1 MRFPSAAHPLDGL
14 QQFSVHPFMK
24 SSSTVLLFAPPASP
38 AGHAVRSHWPS
49 QFGQI
54 GLEAECITQASEL
67 YARLLQTQPSEAV
80 MPVLLAGDPIQ
91 NAMVCAYIKN
101 GWPAVPV
108 ACVADPA
115 CEAEL
120 AAVLDAGANLYL
132 APTAGQ
138 GLLMAVVRRMLA
150 LVNDNGS
157 YLAGGA
163 VAPDVSA
170 GGWRLLESRSVLV
183 APSGER
189 IKLTMVE
196 RRVLRVLF
204 AAPAGGLSHDALLLA
219 LRQGH
224 HAEDQNRHAFGRT
237 RLTVMFS
244 RLRRKCAR
252 QGLALP
258 VASVHGWGY
267 QFTGFDSLQ

>member
-1 MRFPSAAHPLDGL
+1 
-14 QQFSVHPFMK
+14 
-24 SSSTVLLFAPPASP
+24 
-38 AGHAVRSHWPS
+38 
-49 QFGQI
+49 
-54 GLEAECITQASEL
+54 
-67 YARLLQTQPSEAV
+67 
-80 MPVLLAGDPIQ
+80 MPVLLAGNPIQ

-108 ACVADPA
+108 ACVADPSN
-115 CEAEL
+115 EAEL
-120 AAVLDAGANLYL
+120 AAVLDAGADLYL
-132 APTAGQ
+132 APGAGQ
-138 GLLMAVVRRMLA
+138 VLLMAVVRRLLA
-150 LVNDNGS
+150 LVKGNGS

-170 GGWRLLESRSVLV
+170 GGWRLLESRSVLI
-183 APSGER
+183 APSDER
-189 IKLTMVE
+189 IKLTAVE

-204 AAPAGGLSHDALLLA
+204 AAPAAGLSHDALLLA

-224 HAEDQNRHAFGRT
+224 DAEDTSRHDFGRT
-237 RLTVMFS
+237 RLSVLFS

-267 QFTGFDSLQ
+267 QFTGCDPEP

>member
-1 MRFPSAAHPLDGL
+1 
-14 QQFSVHPFMK
+14 
-24 SSSTVLLFAPPASP
+24 
-38 AGHAVRSHWPS
+38 
-49 QFGQI
+49 
-54 GLEAECITQASEL
+54 
-67 YARLLQTQPSEAV
+67 

-101 GWPAVPV
+101 GWPGVPV

-120 AAVLDAGANLYL
+120 AAVLDAGADLYL
-132 APTAGQ
+132 APAAGQ
-138 GLLMAVVRRMLA
+138 VLLMAVVRRLLA
-150 LVNDNGS
+150 LVKGNGG
-157 YLAGGA
+157 YAGGA

-170 GGWRLLESRSVLV
+170 GGWRLLESSSVLA

-189 IKLTMVE
+189 IRLTTVE

-204 AAPAGGLSHDALLLA
+204 AAPATGLSHDALLLA

-224 HAEDQNRHAFGRT
+224 GAEDVSRHAFGRT
-237 RLTVMFS
+237 RLSVMFS
-244 RLRRKCAR
+244 RLRLKCAR

-267 QFTGFDSLQ
+267 QFTGCDPEP